1 MRLFSAILFLASLAT
16 GARAQ
21 ITIVTQSSFSFTPST
36 VTVPVGDTVRWVW
49 TSTAH
54 TVTEG
59 TDGILDW
66 DEPIIGFLNA
76 SQTSFDHIFD
86 ANFVRANPRALGRY
100 DYFCE
105 PHFPGMKG
113 IVFLSATGTSFCSAD
128 GSSPVPCPCGNTGSA
143 GRGCNNSTNS
153 GGGKLQ
159 ANGSAAQD
167 AFTLTATG
175 INANALSIFLQGDNL
190 LASPVVFGDGLR
202 CFGGALKRI
211 AVKNAAGST
220 VFYPGINEPTVRTKA
235 NSLGDSIQS
244 GSVRHYLVYYRDP
257 STSFCPSATFNATQ
271 GLTIQY

>member
-1 MRLFSAILFLASLAT
+1 MRSLLTLVSALVLSSL
-16 GARAQ
+16 GPAQ
-21 ITIVTQSSFSFTPST
+21 VTVVTQSSFSFTPST
-36 VTVPVGDTVRWVW
+36 VTIPVGQTVRWNW

-59 TDGILDW
+59 SDGILDW

-76 SQTSFDHIFD
+76 TQTSFDHAFD
-86 ANFVRANPRALGRY
+86 ATFVRANPRALGRY

-113 IVFLSATGTSFCSAD
+113 IVFLAAIGTSFCSAD
-128 GSSPVPCPCGNTGSA
+128 SSSPVPCPCGNTGSA
-143 GRGCNNSTNS
+143 GRGCNNSSNS

-159 ANGSAAQD
+159 ANGDATQD

-175 INANALSIFLQGDNL
+175 INSNVLSIFLQGDSL
-190 LASPVVFGDGLR
+190 LANPVVFGDGLR

-211 AVKNAAGST
+211 AVKNATGST
-220 VFYPGINEPTVRTKA
+220 VFYPAATEPTVMTKA
-235 NSLGDSIQS
+235 NNLGDNIQS
-244 GSVRHYLVYYRDP
+244 GAVRHYLVYYRDP

-271 GLTIQY
+271 GLTISY

>member
-1 MRLFSAILFLASLAT
+1 MRTFTGIALVLALALPASAQVT
-16 GARAQ
+16 V
-21 ITIVTQSSFSFTPST
+21 VTQSSYSFTPST
-36 VTVPVGDTVRWVW
+36 VTIPVGQTVRWVW

-59 TDGILDW
+59 TDGITDW

-76 SQTSFDHIFD
+76 TQTTFDHPFD
-86 ANFVRANPRALGRY
+86 ANFIRANPRALGRY

-113 IVFLSATGTSFCSAD
+113 IVYLAATGTSFCSAD
-128 GSSPVPCPCGNTGSA
+128 ITSPVPCPCGNTGSA

-159 ANGSAAQD
+159 ANGDAAQD

-175 INANALSIFLQGDNL
+175 INSGALSIFLQGDSQLSN
-190 LASPVVFGDGLR
+190 PVVFGDGLR
-202 CFGGALKRI
+202 CIGGALKRI
-211 AVKNAAGST
+211 AVKNATGTT
-220 VFYPGINEPTVRTKA
+220 VFYPGLNEPTVMTKA
-235 NSLGDSIQS
+235 NNLGDSIQS

-271 GLTIQY
+271 GITLQY